1 MPSHPKGWGESWFYC
16 QETSPAGENKLL
28 GYRPTRLPINFK
40 LLDKLTEEEESE
52 FIPILSELRSLTNNG
67 LTGVDLI
74 RCWVE
79 WRILPLSRRD
89 GLMCEFDGTLDHP
102 QCYFHTALTEKD
114 IVAIIKKLTGEPAGK
129 CGQIGLKPFCKIN
142 PAPKKGDKFWSRRPK
157 KQAMKTAK
165 PPSKKTKGKGKSAAA
180 EPYEVDESQVGD
192 VLSENSPP
200 TSGDSVMST
209 LPPMIRVPGAQAKKR
224 KTSGSIPDAT
234 SEPPKESTPT
244 QDDPGHAEPTIQVD
258 LPESSKETTDASKS
272 PNPLMTT
279 EDPDAVVITGSGFS
293 KPAATV
299 LSKHVA
305 SSSQAIPES
314 GLSKAKLSD
323 YANLEFK
330 ELCSG
335 FASPRVA
342 NLQEDRVLMLKAI
355 YTLTEQLYTGSVLTV
370 KVVMGAKEPITSIK
384 KVLGCLSTLPPQIGE
399 LTRSAARKGVLT
411 ALSRCLAYAPEINL
425 EEVAAGFP
433 QLKDDGSEFVEE
445 DYQKVVKDSRLAATR
460 LAARLDLTYQ

>member
-1 MPSHPKGWGESWFYC
+1 
-16 QETSPAGENKLL
+16 
-28 GYRPTRLPINFK
+28 
-40 LLDKLTEEEESE
+40 
-52 FIPILSELRSLTNNG
+52 
-67 LTGVDLI
+67 
-74 RCWVE
+74 
-79 WRILPLSRRD
+79 
-89 GLMCEFDGTLDHP
+89 MCEFDGTLDHP
-102 QCYFHTALTEKD
+102 QCYFHTALRETA

-165 PPSKKTKGKGKSAAA
+165 PPSMKTKGTGKSAAA
-180 EPYEVDESQVGD
+180 EPSEVDESQVGD
-192 VLSENSPP
+192 ALSENSPP

-209 LPPMIRVPGAQAKKR
+209 LPPMIRVLGAQAKKR

-234 SEPPKESTPT
+234 SEPPKKSTPT
-244 QDDPGHAEPTIQVD
+244 QDDLGHAEPAIQVD
-258 LPESSKETTDASKS
+258 LPESPKETTHASKS

-279 EDPDAVVITGSGFS
+279 EDPDVVVITGSGFS

-335 FASPRVA
+335 FASRLEA
-342 NLQEDRVLMLKAI
+342 CYEMERNLLKMLNNKHEVNFVI
-355 YTLTEQLYTGSVLTV
+355 LYTIPSSPQG
-370 KVVMGAKEPITSIK
+370 
-384 KVLGCLSTLPPQIGE
+384 LGHQ
-399 LTRSAARKGVLT
+399 
-411 ALSRCLAYAPEINL
+411 
-425 EEVAAGFP
+425 
-433 QLKDDGSEFVEE
+433 
-445 DYQKVVKDSRLAATR
+445 
-460 LAARLDLTYQ
+460 

>member
-1 MPSHPKGWGESWFYC
+1 M
-16 QETSPAGENKLL
+16 A
-28 GYRPTRLPINFK
+28 
-40 LLDKLTEEEESE
+40 
-52 FIPILSELRSLTNNG
+52 
-67 LTGVDLI
+67 V
-74 RCWVE
+74 
-79 WRILPLSRRD
+79 LPLSCRD
-89 GLMCEFDGTLDHP
+89 GVMCEFDGTLDHP

-165 PPSKKTKGKGKSAAA
+165 PPSKKAKGKGKSAAA
-180 EPYEVDESQVGD
+180 EPSEVDESQVGD
-192 VLSENSPP
+192 ALSENEDNESQEDSVEVISVSSDSSPSPPKPARRICGKVPFSHPNAHLDPNFLLKKTQHASNRKTRSHSRDLISGLPATNKRKPSENSPP

-209 LPPMIRVPGAQAKKR
+209 LPPMIRVPGTQAKKR

-234 SEPPKESTPT
+234 SEPPKKSTPT
-244 QDDPGHAEPTIQVD
+244 QDDLDHAEPAIQVD
-258 LPESSKETTDASKS
+258 LPESPKETMDASKS

-314 GLSKAKLSD
+314 GLSKAKLFD

-335 FASPRVA
+335 FASRLEASYEMEQNLLKMLNNKHEVNFVILILFPVTPKGRVISKKMS
-342 NLQEDRVLMLKAI
+342 RVLKI
-355 YTLTEQLYTGSVLTV
+355 
-370 KVVMGAKEPITSIK
+370 
-384 KVLGCLSTLPPQIGE
+384 
-399 LTRSAARKGVLT
+399 
-411 ALSRCLAYAPEINL
+411 
-425 EEVAAGFP
+425 
-433 QLKDDGSEFVEE
+433 
-445 DYQKVVKDSRLAATR
+445 
-460 LAARLDLTYQ
+460 